1 MPEPVP
7 LSTVKQMLVD
17 EAARRPLPREALL
30 AQQHAEAFARLSP
43 EDTQKMLG
51 ELAALGFVS
60 VPVAIKIA
68 DLLPQYPE
76 EVRLLFA
83 KERLALDEAQITSI
97 LELVARYR

>member
-1 MPEPVP
+1 MPDPVP
-7 LSTVKQMLVD
+7 LATVKQMLTE

-30 AQQHAEAFARLSP
+30 AQQHAEAFAHLTP
-43 EDTQKMLG
+43 EDTQKMLA

-83 KERLALDEAQITSI
+83 KERLALDENQITTL

>member
-7 LSTVKQMLVD
+7 LATVKQMLT
-17 EAARRPLPREALL
+17 EQAALRTLPREALL
-30 AQQHAEAFARLSP
+30 AQQHAEAFAHLSP

-60 VPVAIKIA
+60 VPIAIKIV
-68 DLLPQYPE
+68 DLLPQFPE

-83 KERLALDEAQITSI
+83 KERIALDEAQITSL